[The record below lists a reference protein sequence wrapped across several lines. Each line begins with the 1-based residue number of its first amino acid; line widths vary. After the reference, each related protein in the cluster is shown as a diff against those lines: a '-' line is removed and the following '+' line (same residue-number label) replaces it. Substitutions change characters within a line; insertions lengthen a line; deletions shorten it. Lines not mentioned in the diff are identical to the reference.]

1 MLELVTV
8 SADRVVVN
16 TVLQIRHE
24 RTWRIMA
31 AATFAALPSCT
42 TSTAAS
48 RITPTLQ
55 GSSDDVT
62 TRSPII
68 LSADTAKTLPADNGL
83 SVSVRFI

>member
-1 MLELVTV
+1 M
-8 SADRVVVN
+8 ADHGCNIRRAA
-16 TVLQIRHE
+16 VLYV
-24 RTWRIMA
+24 A
-31 AATFAALPSCT
+31 AAACT

-83 SVSVRFI
+83 SVSVGFI